1 MKLASAII
9 IITPLT
15 HNQISVRVGVI
26 SMTVEN
32 PIDSRT
38 ATILTETKNFYEIE
52 LQRVRG
58 LDDKL
63 LAVIGIS
70 GVTLTILLDKVQG
83 VLKLT
88 PSIGIGSCQITAY
101 RIGIVLLL
109 LSGLIPF
116 MFLISRYSMARPSD
130 SRALLDGTSI
140 DVQSIYASVYPAM
153 WKSARAAGN
162 WKARGL
168 AISLLIYIVSLVLLG
183 FLILS

>member
-1 MKLASAII
+1 
-9 IITPLT
+9 
-15 HNQISVRVGVI
+15 
-26 SMTVEN
+26 MTVET

-38 ATILTETKNFYEIE
+38 ATILTETKNFYEME

-58 LDDKL
+58 PDDKL

-70 GVTLTILLDKVQG
+70 GVTLTILLDKVEG
-83 VLKLT
+83 VLKLS
-88 PSIGIGSCQITAY
+88 PSTEIVSYQIAAS
-101 RIGIVLLL
+101 RIGVLLLL

-130 SRALLDGTSI
+130 SKGLLDEANI
-140 DVQSIYASVYPAM
+140 DAASIYASVYPAI
-153 WKSARAAGN
+153 WESARAVGN

-168 AISLLIYIVSLVLLG
+168 AISLLIYVVSLAFLG